1 MAEAL
6 FKYLLK
12 TNGFQGWI
20 VESAGTWANEGQ
32 PAFPQTQEVMSDLGL
47 DISQHRSRIVTRNML
62 RQFDLI
68 LTMESGHKEALEI
81 EFPEITPRLYLL
93 SEMID
98 EQQDVADPIGGQI
111 TDFRHTAARIHRI
124 LTQGFDRIVQLARN
138 PDPLEIPPW
147 EIA

>member
-1 MAEAL
+1 
-6 FKYLLK
+6 
-12 TNGFQGWI
+12 
-20 VESAGTWANEGQ
+20 
-32 PAFPQTQEVMSDLGL
+32 MSDLGL

-68 LTMESGHKEALEI
+68 LTMESGHKEALTI

-111 TDFRHTAARIHRI
+111 TDYRYTAARIHRI

-147 EIA
+147 